1 MYSRMRACR
10 SLSSWFK
17 SCYLVCCCDV
27 LRRIRGGAH
36 RSRESAK
43 RQTDVRRTLD
53 RRTTV
58 CLSWF
63 SERMYA
69 IETRQQRAGRWHLR
83 DTPLWR
89 VRWALVAAVVAA
101 LLGAGYA
108 RVAEGSSAGSGPVP
122 VAAESVTVAPGDTLW
137 D

>member
-1 MYSRMRACR
+1 
-10 SLSSWFK
+10 
-17 SCYLVCCCDV
+17 
-27 LRRIRGGAH
+27 
-36 RSRESAK
+36 
-43 RQTDVRRTLD
+43 
-53 RRTTV
+53 
-58 CLSWF
+58 
-63 SERMYA
+63 MYA

-137 D
+137 DIASRRYPGADPRQKVFEIEQLNGLSGPAIQAGQRLKVPAD